1 MGIIFGIF
9 LARMLS
15 PEEFGLIGMITIFIS
30 ISQVFVDSGLS
41 QSLIRKQNCTTT
53 DYSTI
58 FWVNLVIGVVCY
70 IIIWISA
77 PFIAGFYGN
86 SQLISITRV
95 TSLLIIIGSVTLI
108 QQTIL
113 TKDVDFKTLTKSSA
127 IGTFV
132 SGVASLILAYYGFG
146 VWSLVWRGIINQAVR
161 SVILWQQNRWKPEMI
176 YSKVTLKEH
185 FRFGSNILIISL
197 ISAVYKNISNLIIGK
212 SYSEKILGYYTNAD
226 QYSMMPSSTITAIT
240 GKVSYPVLSEMQHD
254 DIKLK
259 INVNKL
265 ITNVMYISF
274 AVMFGL
280 AAIAEPLIGVVLGE
294 KWLPS
299 VVMFQALCLAYSI
312 SPMHIINHNIMKVK
326 GRTDLFLRTEIIK
339 YLVFTPLLIIGAV
352 YGITLLIAGIVLF
365 YWIGFIIVA
374 FYSKRLIGYSMPQ
387 QLSGFLPVM
396 GIAFVPALITWGL
409 GVVLSIPPV
418 GLLGLQIITYPCL
431 LVIISILFRLP
442 AFYEIKAILADK
454 LTVSNFLKTFNRE

>member
-1 MGIIFGIF
+1 
-9 LARMLS
+9 
-15 PEEFGLIGMITIFIS
+15 
-30 ISQVFVDSGLS
+30 
-41 QSLIRKQNCTTT
+41 
-53 DYSTI
+53 
-58 FWVNLVIGVVCY
+58 
-70 IIIWISA
+70 
-77 PFIAGFYGN
+77 
-86 SQLISITRV
+86 
-95 TSLLIIIGSVTLI
+95 
-108 QQTIL
+108 
-113 TKDVDFKTLTKSSA
+113 
-127 IGTFV
+127 
-132 SGVASLILAYYGFG
+132 
-146 VWSLVWRGIINQAVR
+146 
-161 SVILWQQNRWKPEMI
+161 
-176 YSKVTLKEH
+176 
-185 FRFGSNILIISL
+185 
-197 ISAVYKNISNLIIGK
+197 
-212 SYSEKILGYYTNAD
+212 
-226 QYSMMPSSTITAIT
+226 MMPSSTITAIT